1 MSQYV
6 QIEERGAVTI
16 ARILWEKVSARET
29 ETLQPEILA
38 SLQSP
43 TRLVVDLSAVALLA
57 SAGLGMLITL
67 HKKAQENG
75 GKMFVTG
82 ISPAILDVMKM
93 THLHKLLKIEDSF
106 EMAVK
111 KAAS

>member
-1 MSQYV
+1 MSQQV
-6 QIEERGAVTI
+6 QLEQQGAVTI
-16 ARILWEKVSARET
+16 ARVLWEKVSAREV
-29 ETLQPEILA
+29 EVMQPEIMA
-38 SLQSP
+38 GLQSP
-43 TRLVVDLSAVALLA
+43 TRLVVDLSSVELLA

-82 ISPAILDVMKM
+82 IAPAILEVMKM
-93 THLHKLLKIEDSF
+93 THLHKLLRIEDSF
-106 EMAVK
+106 DAAVK